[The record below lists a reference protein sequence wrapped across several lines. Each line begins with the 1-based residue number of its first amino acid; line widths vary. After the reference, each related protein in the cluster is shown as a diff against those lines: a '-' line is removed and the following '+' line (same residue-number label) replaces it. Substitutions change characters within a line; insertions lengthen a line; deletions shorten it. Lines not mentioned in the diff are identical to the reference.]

1 MAALPQRLIGKESPG
16 NTGDAG
22 DAGSVP
28 GSGRSLEQEMATRS
42 STLAWRVPGTEE
54 PGRLLSMAL
63 HRVGHH

>member
-42 STLAWRVPGTEE
+42 STLAWRIPWTEGPG
-54 PGRLLSMAL
+54 GLQSKGWQ
-63 HRVGHH
+63 RVGRD